1 MTKSPGSKGLAKR
14 KNVRVVVM
22 PHGRDLPL
30 PKYQTAGAAG
40 LDLVAAIPA
49 DEPVKI
55 KRGGRALVPTGLV
68 IELPRGFEAQIRP
81 RSGLAL
87 KAGVTVLNSP
97 GTVDSDYRGEMQV
110 LLINLGEAAFTVQRG
125 DRIAQMVIAPVV
137 QVALTEAKTVRA
149 TMRGTGGYGST
160 GVSGTGKS
168 RAGRSAK
175 ATGKKV
181 SKIGGKRKKAQAI
194 AFPRRSVKSPTSR
207 RR

>member
-1 MTKSPGSKGLAKR
+1 MSKTPEKR
-14 KNVRVVVM
+14 RKVRVVVM

-30 PKYQTAGAAG
+30 PKYQTIGAAG

-49 DEPVKI
+49 DVPVKI
-55 KRGGRALVPTGLV
+55 KKGGRALVPTGLV

-87 KAGVTVLNSP
+87 KAGITVLNSP

-125 DRIAQMVIAPVV
+125 DRIAQMVVAPVT
-137 QVALTEAKTVRA
+137 QVDLSEAVTVRA
-149 TMRGTGGYGST
+149 TKRGAGGYGST
-160 GVSGTGKS
+160 GV
-168 RAGRSAK
+168 AAK
-175 ATGKKV
+175 APAKKATK
-181 SKIGGKRKKAQAI
+181 SAPKRKKAQAI
-194 AFPRRSVKSPTSR
+194 AFPRRSVKTPTGR

>member
-1 MTKSPGSKGLAKR
+1 MTKSPAPKGLAKR
-14 KNVRVVVM
+14 KSVRVVVM

-55 KRGGRALVPTGLV
+55 KRGGRALIPTGLV

-125 DRIAQMVIAPVV
+125 DRIAQMVIAPVM
-137 QVALTEAKTVRA
+137 QVALTEAVTVRA
-149 TMRGTGGYGST
+149 TKRGAGGYGST
-160 GVSGTGKS
+160 GL
-168 RAGRSAK
+168 SAK
-175 ATGKKV
+175 APAKKATKASV
-181 SKIGGKRKKAQAI
+181 KRKKAQAI
-194 AFPRRSVKSPTSR
+194 AFPRRSVKSPTGR